1 MKSEVHGIGR
11 MAIALNID
19 CQRKKADTEQ
29 FLAIGFLCVLC
40 PFAVKKVFRLNINKV
55 KDRK

>member
-1 MKSEVHGIGR
+1 